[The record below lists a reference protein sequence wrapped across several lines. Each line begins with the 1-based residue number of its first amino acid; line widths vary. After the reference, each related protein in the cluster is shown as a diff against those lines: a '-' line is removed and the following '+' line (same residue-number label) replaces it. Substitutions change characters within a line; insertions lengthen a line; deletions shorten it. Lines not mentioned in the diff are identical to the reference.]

1 MWLGYVASGAAGWH
15 PGSASTHELAS
26 SFYSLFYG
34 PKVVNMDRIYQ
45 LMSEQAQSWTDSWDP
60 TPSHSR
66 KSLWGNSYEIYK
78 IHQPAHDQF
87 IPLPPAPGS
96 DLEYRST
103 WFNENSRRVALASKA
118 EQGNEILLG
127 LLHENIQRSQFNRYN
142 LEVFLMIAN
151 LCRQNSMMIAGIH
164 EMDADLASAS
174 RIKDNNPEK
183 TISEIDR
190 ALDLATSIWQ
200 QRNQVLKNSTETWY
214 KSWFPRVSDAN
225 GRHFLHEQDDS
236 KDYLTDRTVDM
247 SYLVYRE
254 KILPF
259 GDWVNA
265 IATARNQ
272 FATAHHLPVRNYRLA
287 WDEFNVT
294 QPGCSS
300 ASEIAAN
307 PRLQPADID
316 HAATCG
322 MD

>member
-1 MWLGYVASGAAGWH
+1 
-15 PGSASTHELAS
+15 
-26 SFYSLFYG
+26 
-34 PKVVNMDRIYQ
+34 
-45 LMSEQAQSWTDSWDP
+45 
-60 TPSHSR
+60 
-66 KSLWGNSYEIYK
+66 
-78 IHQPAHDQF
+78 
-87 IPLPPAPGS
+87 
-96 DLEYRST
+96 
-103 WFNENSRRVALASKA
+103 
-118 EQGNEILLG
+118 
-127 LLHENIQRSQFNRYN
+127 
-142 LEVFLMIAN
+142 MIAN